1 MSILTAA
8 LRRTYSPVT
17 TATRSHNVWPQVDLL
32 SEGAGM
38 GIMIVCGVLATAA
51 VVAGVGWGGH
61 RFVAPD
67 LEDVLTSGEVAR
79 RFVWYLSLV
88 FTAGIAAGVSVI
100 GAGGR
105 LAMRL
110 LAVTAGDSAQGRL
123 TEAERIVGTITV
135 DGTIDFVVFNGIF
148 GGLIAATLYLLVRRL
163 LPPGRLGGIAFGL
176 GLLIVFGAT
185 IDPLRKA
192 NPDFAIVGPTWLA
205 VLVFAA
211 MSVVFGLAMHGL
223 MSRAS
228 VAPAPRSEPAG
239 APSLP
244 RTGARSRRRLL
255 DHRSSDRGR
264 AVAVGLLVGRRWC
277 GSSARRDGSSAAGW
291 Q

>member
-1 MSILTAA
+1 
-8 LRRTYSPVT
+8 
-17 TATRSHNVWPQVDLL
+17 
-32 SEGAGM
+32 M
-38 GIMIVCGVLATAA
+38 GIMIACGVLATAA

-228 VAPAPRSEPAG
+228 EWLPLPAANRQALRRYLVPGLVAVVAFSITAVAIAVG
-239 APSLP
+239 
-244 RTGARSRRRLL
+244 
-255 DHRSSDRGR
+255 
-264 AVAVGLLVGRRWC
+264 AVAVAVTRWPPVVRVVRSSRWVIGGRVAMILIVLASLPNLLSNTVDILPR
-277 GSSARRDGSSAAGW
+277 
-291 Q
+291 